1 MKRAISGA
9 QLWPAAII
17 AVLVGQVGFGLWMSH
32 VANDDPHF
40 AVEPNYYAR
49 AVNWDATMA
58 QSRLDRALG
67 WQAVAT
73 LTRAKGTAATL
84 RIALSLVEIQE
95 REAFLRRA
103 ALLLELLQAQ
113 RRHFNSRERIAGS
126 RPQLVNLQVHRYIG
140 IAEQVLQKAGIAD
153 FGRAL
158 TADVDRTAK
167 RDKRRAAATHP
178 RCGTPP

>member
-1 MKRAISGA
+1 MKLAITGA

-32 VANDDPHF
+32 VASDDPHF

-73 LTRAKGTAATL
+73 LTRATGTAATL
-84 RIALSLVEIQE
+84 QIALTDAAGAHVVADSVTA
-95 REAFLRRA
+95 EALAIAHSAVIDTLTLARDSAGYTASIAVAARGLWEVQLRAIRK
-103 ALLLELLQAQ
+103 
-113 RRHFNSRERIAGS
+113 H
-126 RPQLVNLQVHRYIG
+126 
-140 IAEQVLQKAGIAD
+140 
-153 FGRAL
+153 
-158 TADVDRTAK
+158 DVFTAK
-167 RDKRRAAATHP
+167 LRTELR
-178 RCGTPP
+178 

>member
-84 RIALSLVEIQE
+84 RIALTDAAGTRVVADSVTVEALAIAHSTVIDTLTLARDSAGFTAPIAVAPRGLWEVQ
-95 REAFLRRA
+95 LRAVRM
-103 ALLLELLQAQ
+103 
-113 RRHFNSRERIAGS
+113 H
-126 RPQLVNLQVHRYIG
+126 
-140 IAEQVLQKAGIAD
+140 
-153 FGRAL
+153 
-158 TADVDRTAK
+158 DVFTAK
-167 RDKRRAAATHP
+167 LRTELR
-178 RCGTPP
+178 